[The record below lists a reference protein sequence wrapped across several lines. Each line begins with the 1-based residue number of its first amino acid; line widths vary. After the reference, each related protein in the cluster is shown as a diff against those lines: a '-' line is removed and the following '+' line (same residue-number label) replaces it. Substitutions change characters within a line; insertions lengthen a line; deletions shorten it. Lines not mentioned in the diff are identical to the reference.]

1 MGSTHN
7 PLFMSGNMYV
17 YIVWWM
23 ESSLLRRG
31 DTQSPL
37 ILTPPPH
44 LTYLE
49 ASNPRIIMV
58 YMIGNRIRNDGNKDL
73 GR

>member
-1 MGSTHN
+1 
-7 PLFMSGNMYV
+7 
-17 YIVWWM
+17 M
-23 ESSLLRRG
+23 ESSTLCRG

-44 LTYLE
+44 LTYLG

-58 YMIGNRIRNDGNKDL
+58 YDRKQDKE
-73 GR
+73 